1 MKWKILTVILAVVAV
16 GAVATTIMV
25 SKGYRFTKPEPQVA
39 TAPTTTPTPE
49 TQVTQPQV
57 PPTTPPESA
66 SAAKPETKP
75 EPAKA
80 EKPAQPKP
88 EAKAKPAANVKV
100 ETKTETRT
108 ENTSKQVSNTRVT
121 TKTIPAGTNLG
132 IALVSAVSSSN
143 ASVGDAVQATTTEAL
158 IVDGVELAPAGS
170 AVTGK
175 VTDVLAATRNKG
187 ATARLNLE
195 FTSLATV
202 GGSKSIHGTLLGGE
216 KKAGS
221 STGKDAEIIVGSGVA
236 GAVLGKVIGKTGK
249 ATAAGGV
256 IGAAAG
262 MGVAAMQ
269 KGYEVK
275 LPAGT
280 KLTIVLDN
288 PVEVAV
294 KR

>member
-16 GAVATTIMV
+16 GAVATTILV

-39 TAPTTTPTPE
+39 TAPATTPAPE

-57 PPTTPPESA
+57 TPTTAPESA

-88 EAKAKPAANVKV
+88 EAKPKPAANVKV
-100 ETKTETRT
+100 E
-108 ENTSKQVSNTRVT
+108 

-132 IALVSAVSSSN
+132 IALESAVSSKN
-143 ASVGDAVQATTTEAL
+143 ASMGDAVQATTTEAL
-158 IVDGVELAPAGS
+158 IVDGIELAPVGS
-170 AVTGK
+170 AVTGT
-175 VTDVLAATRNKG
+175 VTDVVSASRNKS
-187 ATARLNLE
+187 AAARLNLV
-195 FTSLATV
+195 FNSLATV
-202 GGSKSIHGTLLGGE
+202 GGSESIHGTLLGGE

-221 STGKDAEIIVGSGVA
+221 STGKDAAIIVGSGVA

-269 KGYEVK
+269 KGNEVS

-280 KLTIVLDN
+280 KLTIVLEN

-294 KR
+294 KK

>member
-1 MKWKILTVILAVVAV
+1 MKWKILTGILAVVAV
-16 GAVATTIMV
+16 GAVATTIIV

-39 TAPTTTPTPE
+39 TAPTTTPSPE

-88 EAKAKPAANVKV
+88 EVKPKPAANVKV
-100 ETKTETRT
+100 E
-108 ENTSKQVSNTRVT
+108 

-170 AVTGK
+170 AVTGT
-175 VTDVLAATRNKG
+175 VTDVLAATRNKS
-187 ATARLNLE
+187 ATARLNLV

-249 ATAAGGV
+249 STAAGGV

-288 PVEVAV
+288 PVQVAV
-294 KR
+294 KK